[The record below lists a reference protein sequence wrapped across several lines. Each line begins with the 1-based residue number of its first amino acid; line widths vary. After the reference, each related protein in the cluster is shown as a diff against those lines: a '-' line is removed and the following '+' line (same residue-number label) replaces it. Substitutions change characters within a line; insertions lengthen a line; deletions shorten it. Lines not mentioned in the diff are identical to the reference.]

1 MKFRRDHTLL
11 HDIYH
16 FSGCRTGTIK
26 KVKDL
31 KVLDGKAAQSISIL
45 LGGSLKHM
53 SYADVRKCIL
63 RCDDSVITD
72 NVLQQLITYFP
83 PPDQLKKLEAFRSN
97 YNDLTEAEQFA
108 VTVGLS
114 IIIQIH
120 IMIHLIAD
128 VIKLHWH
135 MLHIFNVV

>member
-1 MKFRRDHTLL
+1 MIFTT
-11 HDIYH
+11 
-16 FSGCRTGTIK
+16 FSGCRAGTMK

-53 SYADVRKCIL
+53 SYTDVRKCIL

-108 VTVGLS
+108 VTVCLS
-114 IIIQIH
+114 YIYILYSNISRGS
-120 IMIHLIAD
+120 LSC
-128 VIKLHWH
+128 
-135 MLHIFNVV
+135 